1 MITAAIIVHARTS
14 TTMFVLSQLLFGRI
28 VVFPLF
34 PTVCCLSLLPRPR
47 TIMSTTTTTRL
58 LGSVVSTR
66 SDIFNHNNKSNT
78 TTTTTMST
86 RTRSSTQQ
94 IFFLV
99 DAVEE
104 ATNRKTTAL
113 KCLDLECTKL
123 IDKKNKD
130 LTMTMMKNDIE
141 DNKKTTIKNKNENKN
156 NDINATINRIDM
168 RRLEIRNTIKS
179 LDALNIQLERI
190 DHKNESKSNLLS
202 SFVTAIEFEFRQ
214 IMGSS
219 SSLCSILDKPKESWN
234 IYKNNR
240 KTVNNNNKSDP
251 SFDDDNDDDDDD
263 DDLENTMTRNL
274 LLTRIFT
281 DDIPLLDVRAGVEFA
296 KGAFPNSVN
305 IPILNDEHR
314 HLVGICY
321 KEKGPDAA
329 FDLGKELVTPI
340 KTELVQSWK
349 KYVTENPDGYVYCFR
364 GGSRSNISKT
374 LLKEEAGVDYP
385 LVSGGY
391 KVMRQF
397 LLDELERVQDL
408 PIVMIGGHTASG
420 KTHLLKRILK
430 SNNRYVDLEGI
441 ANHRGSSFGE
451 LVDPQPTQINFENE
465 VAIEFLKLRQRQQQ
479 QQQCQSGSKQGQLQ
493 PQQPIFIEEE
503 GNRIGRVTLPSSMY
517 KAMMDRFPVLELET
531 SKEER
536 VRICIQDYVTDMFP
550 LFVEQASSSSSS
562 NIMDMDMDDG
572 GEDPDLSCL
581 ALAHNNFRQV
591 HINSLKRIKSRVHNY
606 EEINAQLLK
615 GLDLF
620 QRTGDESGFI
630 DFTGSMLQYYDKMY
644 SYQMSQRKGEVL
656 FRGDSK
662 DIIEWTESEEGRR
675 RLAML

>member
-1 MITAAIIVHARTS
+1 M
-14 TTMFVLSQLLFGRI
+14 
-28 VVFPLF
+28 
-34 PTVCCLSLLPRPR
+34 
-47 TIMSTTTTTRL
+47 
-58 LGSVVSTR
+58 
-66 SDIFNHNNKSNT
+66 
-78 TTTTTMST
+78 
-86 RTRSSTQQ
+86 
-94 IFFLV
+94 
-99 DAVEE
+99 
-104 ATNRKTTAL
+104 
-113 KCLDLECTKL
+113 
-123 IDKKNKD
+123 KKN
-130 LTMTMMKNDIE
+130 NDIE
-141 DNKKTTIKNKNENKN
+141 DNKKSTIKNESNNKKKN
-156 NDINATINRIDM
+156 NNITEATIKRIDK
-168 RRLEIRNTIKS
+168 RRSEIRTIMKE
-179 LDALNIQLERI
+179 LDALNIKLKRI
-190 DHKNESKSNLLS
+190 DHKSDNENETNLLS
-202 SFVTAIEFEFRQ
+202 SIVIAIEFEFRQ
-214 IMGSS
+214 LMGSS
-219 SSLCSILDKPKESWN
+219 SVSSSSSSSFCSILDKPKESWN

-240 KTVNNNNKSDP
+240 TSTIVNNNNDDL
-251 SFDDDNDDDDDD
+251 SFDDDTDDIDN
-263 DDLENTMTRNL
+263 DDLEKKTVRNL

-314 HLVGICY
+314 HFVGICY

-329 FDLGKELVTPI
+329 FNLGRKLVTPI

-349 KYVTENPDGYVYCFR
+349 EYVMENPDGFLYCFR

-420 KTHLLKRILK
+420 KTHLLKQISK
-430 SNNRYVDLEGI
+430 SNNRYVDLEGL

-465 VAIEFLKLRQRQQQ
+465 VAIKFLKLRQRQQQ
-479 QQQCQSGSKQGQLQ
+479 QQQEQQCQSGSAQRQLQ

-503 GNRIGRVTLPSSMY
+503 GNRIGQVTLPSNMY
-517 KAMMDRFPVLELET
+517 KAMVDRFPVLELET

-536 VRICIQDYVTDMFP
+536 IRICIQDYVTDMFP
-550 LFVEQASSSSSS
+550 LFVEQASLSSSSSSSSS
-562 NIMDMDMDDG
+562 NIMDMDTDDG
-572 GEDPDLSCL
+572 GEDLDCCL

-662 DIIEWTESEEGRR
+662 AIIEWTESEEGRR